1 MIDELTQLIDKY
13 WGRFMINF
21 NVFYYDIIDLLDNR
35 IVKGEAK
42 NLKQVE
48 ERIKEKLGINKQQE
62 ILT

>member
-1 MIDELTQLIDKY
+1 
-13 WGRFMINF
+13 MINF